1 MEFKLS
7 QVYFVFFCGFFSSER
22 LQGHVREH
30 WKGSHVSDRGLDG
43 ASLHPGPGRPLS
55 AGGGLQNGSERHR
68 DWKRNGPSLGGW
80 GGIGRRPLRK
90 ILDNI
95 CDSLV
100 SFISPQT

>member
-22 LQGHVREH
+22 LQGHVCEH

-43 ASLHPGPGRPLS
+43 ASLHPGPVGLCLLGVGCRMEVRETGTGRGMVHPWEV
-55 AGGGLQNGSERHR
+55 G
-68 DWKRNGPSLGGW
+68 

-100 SFISPQT
+100 SFIPPQT